1 MSSSMTIKV
10 HNITLSLSLA
20 LILPDSGSICKGDN
34 KQLISGKNNAC
45 LFTFFRIKWG
55 IPNSLCPYFG
65 QTLES
70 QIRANM
76 GLPAMVSSEI
86 YLQWCL
92 VQVGKGINHP
102 YRLPFWQ
109 GGSLWNLEG
118 LNNVILHV
126 WGKTFLNVTC
136 MFEGA
141 ISVDA
146 SVPQKM

>member
-1 MSSSMTIKV
+1 MIFTGPSGGDL
-10 HNITLSLSLA
+10 HITQPVANVIFNDYKGTQYHSLSLSLA

-109 GGSLWNLEG
+109 GGSL
-118 LNNVILHV
+118 
-126 WGKTFLNVTC
+126 
-136 MFEGA
+136 
-141 ISVDA
+141 
-146 SVPQKM
+146 